1 MSIDAIQQA
10 IAGVR
15 EFLLANP
22 EKGRGADS
30 QATAL
35 YADGLQFRVHGPNGA
50 VIVTDM
56 PTAVGGGGGAPTPG
70 WFMRAGLASCD
81 ATLIAM
87 HAAEA
92 GIRLTTLEVTIDSVS
107 DDRGMFGI
115 GDNIPPGALNMRTCI
130 RIRAEN
136 ASHEELNR
144 IVADALARSPVADAI
159 RRAVPMSHEIVVG

>member
-1 MSIDAIQQA
+1 MSIETIQHA
-10 IAGVR
+10 VAEVR

-30 QATAL
+30 QARAI
-35 YADGLQFRVHGPNGA
+35 YHEGLQFRVHGPNDA
-50 VIVTDM
+50 AIVTDM
-56 PTAVGGGGGAPTPG
+56 PTAVGGGGNAPTPG

-87 HAAEA
+87 RAAEV
-92 GIRLTTLEVTIDSVS
+92 GIRLTTLEVAVDNIS

-115 GDNIPPGALNMRTCI
+115 GDDIPPGVLNMQTCI

-136 ASHEELNR
+136 ASHEQLNR
-144 IVADALARSPVADAI
+144 IVEDALAHSPVADAI
-159 RRAVPMSHEIVVG
+159 RRAVPMSHEIEFV